1 MKDLKTTNTLLL
13 IIVIPV
19 VFYLLK
25 ILSFIFIPLILAMFV
40 ALLFLPLMRWMSK
53 KKVPKIISIILV
65 LIIIIGAL
73 KIGGELI
80 KLTSREILSAQEDF
94 VPKAEHKL
102 VDFIVEIEAFFGAD
116 RLEGE
121 NVLRHYLRN
130 NSFMENFGSTFG
142 FVKSTVTMTLT
153 TIFFVVLLLFES
165 INFERVMNST
175 LFKKRFSSIR
185 IFRKIEKDIL
195 KFVLVK
201 FVISLFTGIGFGLAC
216 WAFGVSFPIFW
227 GLFAFL
233 INFIQMIGSIVSVVL
248 LSLFAFVEID
258 SSGTLLFFILVI
270 TGVQVLMGG
279 VLEPVFMGKTF
290 SLNVV
295 TVLIMLMLWGFIWG
309 IPGMI
314 LSIPIT
320 VFLKILFEQ
329 FPKTQ
334 IIAQLMSGSD
344 AKFIIHD

>member
-13 IIVIPV
+13 IIAIPV
-19 VFYLLK
+19 VFYLFK
-25 ILSFIFIPLILAMFV
+25 TLSFIFIPLLLAMFV
-40 ALLFLPLMRWMSK
+40 ALLFLPLMRWMAK
-53 KKVPKIISIILV
+53 RRVPKIISILLV

-73 KIGGELI
+73 KIGAELI
-80 KLTSREILSAQEDF
+80 KLTSREILSTHEEF
-94 VPKAEHKL
+94 VPKAEEKL
-102 VDFIVEIEAFFGAD
+102 VDFIVEIEAFFGAE
-116 RLEGE
+116 RVVGE
-121 NVLRHYLRN
+121 NVLKHYLRN
-130 NSFMENFGSTFG
+130 NSLKQNFGSTFE

-165 INFERVMNST
+165 INFESVLNST
-175 LFKKRFSSIR
+175 LFKKRYSSIK

-216 WAFGVSFPIFW
+216 WAFGISFPIFW

-233 INFIQMIGSIVSVVL
+233 INFVQLIGSIVSVTL

-258 SSGTLLFFILVI
+258 SSGTLLFFIIVI
-270 TGVQVLMGG
+270 IGVQVIMGSI
-279 VLEPVFMGKTF
+279 LEPVFMGKTF

-295 TVLIMLMLWGFIWG
+295 TVLIMLMLWGYIWG
-309 IPGMI
+309 ISGMI

-329 FPKTQ
+329 FPNTQ
-334 IIAQLMSGSD
+334 IIAQLMSGSQN
-344 AKFIIHD
+344 KYINHG